1 MPINRRDFF
10 QQAAATLAAT
20 TAAGAVV
27 ATAACAPDG
36 STRAHTGALDAALLA
51 ALGETVL
58 PESLGAESRTRA
70 VRAFADWL
78 AGFTPVAEQMH
89 GYGDAEITYTPSDPA
104 PGWQAQLAGLERL
117 ATQTTGKGFAA
128 LSVDKRRE
136 VLSVP
141 LRAVRSAHIPA
152 SPLDAPHVAIALL
165 SHWASGSDAQ
175 DLAFGAHI
183 GAGNCRSLNDVTRK
197 PLPIAAAPAAAP
209 SAAPSTKRGA

>member
-117 ATQTTGKGFAA
+117 ATQQRARA
-128 LSVDKRRE
+128 LPR
-136 VLSVP
+136 
-141 LRAVRSAHIPA
+141 
-152 SPLDAPHVAIALL
+152 SPL
-165 SHWASGSDAQ
+165 SSGVRYSA
-175 DLAFGAHI
+175 
-183 GAGNCRSLNDVTRK
+183 CRSEPCAVHTFPRARSTPPTS
-197 PLPIAAAPAAAP
+197 PLPCFRIGPLAATRRTSPLARTLALATAAR
-209 SAAPSTKRGA
+209 STM